1 MFRLSEIDE
10 CSYCLEQ
17 SYLLG
22 LVDMVTP
29 QYSWMDRERMCVC
42 VCVYTH
48 ADLCLGWKDMCVVNL
63 LGFLPTGPGSS
74 FKVIPSVFMEEV
86 ETIFHYFNGKVGSHN
101 LVVTLT

>member
-1 MFRLSEIDE
+1 MLSVIDKS
-10 CSYCLEQ
+10 SYCLEQ

-22 LVDMVTP
+22 LVAMVTP

-42 VCVYTH
+42 VYTH
-48 ADLCLGWKDMCVVNL
+48 GDLCLGRKDMRVVKL

-86 ETIFHYFNGKVGSHN
+86 ETTFHYFIGKGGSHN
-101 LVVTLT
+101 LVATLT

>member
-1 MFRLSEIDE
+1 MGVISE

-17 SYLLG
+17 SYLFG

-42 VCVYTH
+42 VYAHT
-48 ADLCLGWKDMCVVNL
+48 DLCLGWKDMRVVKL

-74 FKVIPSVFMEEV
+74 FKVIP
-86 ETIFHYFNGKVGSHN
+86 
-101 LVVTLT
+101 

>member
-1 MFRLSEIDE
+1 MIDK
-10 CSYCLEQ
+10 CSFCPEQ

-22 LVDMVTP
+22 LVDMVDMVTP

-42 VCVYTH
+42 VYTH
-48 ADLCLGWKDMCVVNL
+48 TDLCLGRKDMRVVKL

-86 ETIFHYFNGKVGSHN
+86 GTTFHYFIGKGGSHN
-101 LVVTLT
+101 LVATLT